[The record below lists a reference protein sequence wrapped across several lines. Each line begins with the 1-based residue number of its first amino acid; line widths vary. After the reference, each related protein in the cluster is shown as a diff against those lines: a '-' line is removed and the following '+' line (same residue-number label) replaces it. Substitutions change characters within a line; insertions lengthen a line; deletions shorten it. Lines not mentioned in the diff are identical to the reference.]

1 MWKKTIGYYVC
12 IGCICL
18 SYYSGLGL
26 LFHLDFVR
34 SLSDAW
40 YYFWLAIATA
50 CHVALLT
57 FVIYK
62 HKEKLIIVK
71 PQFKWSYLGYS
82 VAGFVMNLLWN
93 ALATLIFP
101 HGQNQNAINEVLQ
114 SIRGAAL
121 FWGMWI
127 ILGILAPIWEELIY
141 RGVVMTA
148 LKRFQRFRL
157 DLIVSASL
165 FSMGHIVQF
174 GWSTTDFILYFV
186 PGLILGWVFRKTNG
200 IYYSMA
206 THVAWNS
213 FLALLY
219 TLSQR

>member
-1 MWKKTIGYYVC
+1 MLYVEEDNR
-12 IGCICL
+12 
-18 SYYSGLGL
+18 L
-26 LFHLDFVR
+26 LCMHRLYLPIV
-34 SLSDAW
+34 L
-40 YYFWLAIATA
+40 FWFRAAVSFRLR
-50 CHVALLT
+50 LT

-71 PQFKWSYLGYS
+71 PRFKWSYLGYS

-93 ALATLIFP
+93 ALATPILP

-114 SIRGAAL
+114 SITGAAL

-141 RGVVMTA
+141 RGVVMTT
-148 LKRFQRFRL
+148 LKRFQRFHL
-157 DLIVSASL
+157 DLVVSASL

-186 PGLILGWVFRKTNG
+186 PGLILGWVFRKTNI

-206 THVAWNS
+206 THITWNS